1 MTDKPAMPLD
11 QWATFGCVLC
21 GKTGLTLSQADDI
34 AALCDNPECRLG
46 MTDGECPKCKDY
58 VGKCPYCHSKR
69 PAITAAKEKTM
80 YVEETMETK
89 RLRASNKELLEALK
103 ELLPL
108 AENAIDET
116 RDEMERLNSQIET
129 LRASNAELVAA
140 LMALERAVTATGHE
154 WQEAIEQARAAITA
168 AKA

>member
-1 MTDKPAMPLD
+1 
-11 QWATFGCVLC
+11 
-21 GKTGLTLSQADDI
+21 
-34 AALCDNPECRLG
+34 
-46 MTDGECPKCKDY
+46 
-58 VGKCPYCHSKR
+58 
-69 PAITAAKEKTM
+69 M